1 METSKNGTD
10 NNKQISEKI
19 FKKLLT
25 KKKIKI

>member
-10 NNKQISEKI
+10 NNKQIFEKN

-25 KKKIKI
+25 KNKIKI